1 MNQEAWFQNKTI
13 FPGYVKDNKDPMML
27 GRVRVVP
34 LFERYNDSLPENWD
48 EENDK
53 WTSKDPFI
61 CLPLLPYYVN
71 QVPKEEEYIN
81 IFFYD
86 KRERLDTS
94 KFYIQGPITKPEVF
108 GIYPEPGDNAILGR
122 GSSDL
127 IVRDDYVL
135 MRSGKLNPL
144 TSQSADFNI
153 PQKNDKRSFVQV
165 STFGL
170 EKVNTGSTTVTT
182 TKIIPKQVRNLV
194 EWEITNL
201 STTGSTF
208 DGNIKLYSLKDEPE
222 TQSDK
227 IFISTDLTNFI
238 NTKLYELKFTG
249 LTVDDSVS
257 VINQFIQGV
266 NGGKIN
272 VSGYTSYPAQDGL
285 NLENQFPFYFR
296 PTKNNST
303 FLESGNP
310 NNVVSE
316 QNLLKF
322 FNKIK
327 LSPANAVGGYSLI
340 WEQNVVGQQPTF
352 QRETVEGSIYNQTP
366 VTYAAMGGDF
376 LYFLSHKSDAIPSKT
391 KIDLQG
397 TLYGIDQNKF
407 TKELLNQTDAMVR
420 GDQLI
425 ELLDLIVK
433 FLVSH
438 VHAFPGL
445 PPIPVGTDG
454 TSTEDILQKIL
465 NANTTILNQNI
476 RIN

>member
-1 MNQEAWFQNKTI
+1 
-13 FPGYVKDNKDPMML
+13 ML
-27 GRVRVVP
+27 ASG
-34 LFERYNDSLPENWD
+34 
-48 EENDK
+48 
-53 WTSKDPFI
+53 
-61 CLPLLPYYVN
+61 
-71 QVPKEEEYIN
+71 EYFKQAN
-81 IFFYD
+81 ELRD
-86 KRERLDTS
+86 RRT
-94 KFYIQGPITKPEVF
+94 GITKPEVY

-122 GSSDL
+122 GTSDV

-135 MRSGKLNPL
+135 LRSGKLNPL
-144 TSQSADFNI
+144 TSSSADFNI

-182 TKIIPKQVRNLV
+182 TKIIPKQVKSLV

-208 DGNIKLYSLKDEPE
+208 DGNIKLYTLKDAPE

-227 IFISTDLTNFI
+227 VFMSSDLSNFI

-249 LTVDDSVS
+249 LSVDDSVS
-257 VINQFIQGV
+257 IINQFIQGT
-266 NGGKIN
+266 NEGKIN
-272 VSGYTSYPAQDGL
+272 ISGYTSYPAQDGL
-285 NLENQFPFYFR
+285 TITNQFPFYFR
-296 PTKNNST
+296 PTKNNSE
-303 FLESGNP
+303 LLDSGDLTQVN
-310 NNVVSE
+310 SE

-322 FNKIK
+322 FDKIK
-327 LSPANAVGGYSLI
+327 LSPANKVGGYSLI

-352 QRETVEGSIYNQTP
+352 KKETVDGSIYNQTP
-366 VTYAAMGGDF
+366 VTYGAMGGDY

-407 TKELLNQTDAMVR
+407 TKELVNQTDAMVR
-420 GDQLI
+420 GDQLMSLI
-425 ELLDLIVK
+425 NLIVK

-445 PPIPVGTDG
+445 PPVPVGTDG
-454 TSTEDILQKIL
+454 TNTEDILQKIL